1 MKSPKFLLALLV
13 LAFLSACQTNPFTGK
28 KDLALIPNSTLFPMS
43 FQQYDEVLN
52 ESKVIKGTKEANLV
66 RSVGEKIARA
76 AEQYL
81 NAEGEQGYLKDYKW
95 EYHLIESDQINA
107 WCMPGG
113 KIAIYTGILPVT
125 QDEAGLAVVMG

>member
-1 MKSPKFLLALLV
+1 MKSPKFLLPLLV

-28 KDLALIPNSTLFPMS
+28 KGLALIPNSTLFPMS

-66 RSVGEKIARA
+66 RFVGEKIARA

-81 NAEGEQGYLKDYKW
+81 HAEGEQGYLKDYKW
-95 EYHLIESDQINA
+95 EY
-107 WCMPGG
+107 
-113 KIAIYTGILPVT
+113 
-125 QDEAGLAVVMG
+125 QDRKSTRLNSSH